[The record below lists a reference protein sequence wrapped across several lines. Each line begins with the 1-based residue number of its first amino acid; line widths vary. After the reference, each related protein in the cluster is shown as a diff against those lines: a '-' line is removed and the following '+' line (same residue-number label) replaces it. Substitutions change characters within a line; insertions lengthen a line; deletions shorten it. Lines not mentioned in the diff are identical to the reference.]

1 MTSQLIRSIEQQLEN
16 LMLLSEDLGY
26 EYECELY
33 YDCNDDEEPEP
44 IVELFTPELLSKLEK
59 VVCEFGNVSNT
70 TKTTTRQTVTGRKY
84 EKEIANLLEEYTS
97 HKFESQSNI
106 GKKRNGGKH
115 YIDILLNNI
124 ILLSLKYQQVLGTA
138 EEKVPFEIMKLQH
151 AIDDYEYECAILV
164 LAGPDSA
171 WKWKDYYL
179 GEEFQSN
186 MKKVYPDV
194 RIISNKQF
202 IEEFI
207 SNEEIISQMGR
218 KQVPCSASYS
228 TSY

>member
-1 MTSQLIRSIEQQLEN
+1 MTQEQLVCSIEQQLEN
-16 LMLLSEDLGY
+16 LMALDDDLAY
-26 EYECELY
+26 QYECDLY
-33 YDCNDDEEPEP
+33 YDHNEDEELVP
-44 IVELFTPELLSKLEK
+44 IVELFTPELLSELEK
-59 VVCEFGNVSNT
+59 VVYDLDSVSNT

-84 EKEIANLLEEYTS
+84 EKEIANLLNEYTS
-97 HKFESQSNI
+97 HEFESQTNI

-115 YIDILLNNI
+115 YIDILLNGL
-124 ILLSLKYQQVLGTA
+124 ILLSLKFQQVQGTA

-151 AIDDYEYECAILV
+151 AIDDYGYKCAILV

-171 WKWKDYYL
+171 WKWRDYYL
-179 GEEFQSN
+179 GEEFQTN

-207 SNEEIISQMGR
+207 SNE
-218 KQVPCSASYS
+218 
-228 TSY
+228 